1 MFPRWRRL
9 GIRPQLTLI
18 VVLGTILTTLA
29 TLFIA
34 DNAINGYVIQQ
45 ASTQEKQ
52 NLKVAR
58 QVLENQYGE
67 HISISTSIA
76 TGTINCPFGCMVI
89 DLPGTGRTATLSSA
103 NNFGRFVVNGDTDF
117 VDRVQQLTSGSVS
130 VYQCNDV
137 TGQGGHFNN
146 CPRIATTVRPPGA
159 TQTGALQR
167 AVDGGK
173 NVFDLTTVQAAQGG
187 SVYQLMNA
195 ENHADVREWIGTVT
209 MDGTQ
214 SYVDFAPMFDPQQ
227 RFIGVLA
234 VGVPLDT
241 ITTLVSRTRLELIL
255 IGAIIM
261 IAGVILALF
270 FANTI
275 IGTLQRAARQVNSAS
290 ERIGTIATQQAS
302 GSQQQVWAINAI
314 NQALQNFSDTAKDI
328 SHRTDQLALM
338 GNQVLQRR
346 AEISPNQIDS
356 ILAFITRSV
365 RDISGATKQQA
376 SQYERMTGA
385 MQAVIEIAEQ
395 VAGNSQQSSES
406 AERLELVVRQLQQI
420 VGVRLGQRRG
430 ADSAFGMESASSLSS
445 LGAGGVMSESQM
457 AGTVRAVR
465 PATTP
470 AAAPMRGPSTGA
482 RRMNLGGATGMGG
495 MMGPMGQMPQMGQ
508 MSQMPQP
515 QMAPA
520 SQGTRMPPQG
530 FPVAGMVIAGGNNG
544 NGTAGNMSA
553 MGAMGAMGMPNGNGG
568 NMGMAGMGGMAGAG
582 PRVNGFGTGMGQPPA
597 GAPPMDWRLPPLPEM
612 PPMPDWMAGGQSNGG
627 NGQAMSYGGR
637 MQGMSGGNSMPN
649 YGGSSMP
656 GMAGPGGWG
665 GNE

>member
-1 MFPRWRRL
+1 MRTDLDRGLTSAGGSAAMFPRWRRL

-76 TGTINCPFGCMVI
+76 TSTINCPFGCMVI
-89 DLPGTGRTATLSSA
+89 DLPGTGRTAALSSA
-103 NNFGRFVVNGDTDF
+103 NNFGKFVVNGDTDF
-117 VDRVQQLTSGSVS
+117 VDRVQQLTGGSVS

-137 TGQGGHFNN
+137 TGQGGHFNS

-167 AVDGGK
+167 AIDGGK
-173 NVFDLTTVQAAQGG
+173 SAFDLSTVQAAQGG

-255 IGAIIM
+255 IGAVIM

-275 IGTLQRAARQVNSAS
+275 IGTLQRAARQVSSAS
-290 ERIGTIATQQAS
+290 ERIGNIATQQAS

-365 RDISGATKQQA
+365 RDISGSTKQQA
-376 SQYERMTGA
+376 AQYERMTGA

-430 ADSAFGMESASSLSS
+430 AESAFGMESASS

-457 AGTVRAVR
+457 AGTMRAVR
-465 PATTP
+465 PAAAP
-470 AAAPMRGPSTGA
+470 AAPPMRGPTTGA
-482 RRMNLGGATGMGG
+482 RRMNLGGAVAGATGANGANGMGG
-495 MMGPMGQMPQMGQ
+495 MMSPMGQMPQMPQMGQ
-508 MSQMPQP
+508 MP

-520 SQGTRMPPQG
+520 SQGTRMPPQRSEEH
-530 FPVAGMVIAGGNNG
+530 
-544 NGTAGNMSA
+544 TS
-553 MGAMGAMGMPNGNGG
+553 
-568 NMGMAGMGGMAGAG
+568 
-582 PRVNGFGTGMGQPPA
+582 
-597 GAPPMDWRLPPLPEM
+597 
-612 PPMPDWMAGGQSNGG
+612 
-627 NGQAMSYGGR
+627 
-637 MQGMSGGNSMPN
+637 
-649 YGGSSMP
+649 
-656 GMAGPGGWG
+656 
-665 GNE
+665 